1 MARYRESVCRL
12 CRREGMKLFLKG
24 DRCFTNKCAI
34 ERRNFPPGQHGK
46 RRSKILGYGI
56 QLREKQKLKRFYGVL
71 EGQFR
76 LTFEAAERMRGVTGE
91 NLLSLLERRLDN
103 VVHRLGFSGSRA
115 QARQL
120 VRHGHVRVNGKKV
133 NVPSYVV
140 GAGAVVSVKEKS
152 KTNPLIAGA
161 VETAK
166 GRGIPRVA
174 RAERIRVPGQGRD
187 ASEARGRRPAGQ
199 REAHRRALQQVT
211 VRKGARARR
220 SADKSQGQE

>member
-24 DRCFTNKCAI
+24 DRCFTNKCAV

-56 QLREKQKLKRFYGVL
+56 QLREKQKVKRFYGLL

-76 LTFEAAERMRGVTGE
+76 LTFEKAERMRGVTGE

-103 VVHRLGFSGSRA
+103 VVHRLGFAASRA

-120 VRHGHVRVNGKKV
+120 VRHGHIRVNGRKV
-133 NVPSYVV
+133 NVPSYQVNP
-140 GAGAVVSVKEKS
+140 GSTIAVKEKS
-152 KTNPLIAGA
+152 RTNPLIATA

-166 GRGIPRVA
+166 GRGVPAWLELNATEFAGKVVA
-174 RAERIRVPGQGRD
+174 NPK
-187 ASEARGRRPAGQ
+187 
-199 REAHRRALQQVT
+199 REDVALPVNEKLI
-211 VRKGARARR
+211 VELYSK
-220 SADKSQGQE
+220 

>member
-1 MARYRESVCRL
+1 MARYHESVCRL
-12 CRREGMKLFLKG
+12 CRREAMKLFLKG

-56 QLREKQKLKRFYGVL
+56 QLREKQKLKRFYGLL

-76 LTFEAAERMRGVTGE
+76 LTFERAERMRGVTGE

-103 VVHRLGFSGSRA
+103 VVHRLGFAASRQ

-120 VRHGHVRVNGKKV
+120 VRHGHVAVNGRKV
-133 NVPSYVV
+133 DVPSFVV
-140 GAGAVVSVKEKS
+140 GAGAVVAIKEKS
-152 KTNPLIAGA
+152 RTNPGSSPPSTPPRAAACPRGSSSPPPSSRDRQGA
-161 VETAK
+161 AA
-166 GRGIPRVA
+166 P
-174 RAERIRVPGQGRD
+174 
-187 ASEARGRRPAGQ
+187 RGRLPAGQ

-211 VRKGARARR
+211 GAAPRR
-220 SADKSQGQE
+220 SER

>member
-1 MARYRESVCRL
+1 
-12 CRREGMKLFLKG
+12 MKLFLKG

-56 QLREKQKLKRFYGVL
+56 QLREKQKLKRFYGIL

-76 LTFEAAERMRGVTGE
+76 LTFEAAERMRGVAGE

-120 VRHGHVRVNGKKV
+120 VRHGHVRVNGRKV

-140 GAGAVVSVKEKS
+140 DAGTVVSVKEKS
-152 KTNPLIAGA
+152 KANPLIAGA

-166 GRGIPRVA
+166 GRGIPA
-174 RAERIRVPGQGRD
+174 WLELNAGEFQGKVVTL
-187 ASEARGRRPAGQ
+187 PK
-199 REAHRRALQQVT
+199 REDVALQVNEKLI
-211 VRKGARARR
+211 VELYSK
-220 SADKSQGQE
+220 

>member
-1 MARYRESVCRL
+1 
-12 CRREGMKLFLKG
+12 MKLFLKG

-140 GAGAVVSVKEKS
+140 GAGQLVSVKEKS
-152 KTNPLIAGA
+152 KANPLIAGA

-166 GRGIPRVA
+166 GRGIPA
-174 RAERIRVPGQGRD
+174 WLELNAAEFQGKVVTL
-187 ASEARGRRPAGQ
+187 PK
-199 REAHRRALQQVT
+199 REDVALQVNEKLI
-211 VRKGARARR
+211 VELYSK
-220 SADKSQGQE
+220 

>member
-1 MARYRESVCRL
+1 
-12 CRREGMKLFLKG
+12 MKLFLKG

-56 QLREKQKLKRFYGVL
+56 QLREKQKVKRYYGLL

-103 VVHRLGFSGSRA
+103 VVHRLGFAASRA

-120 VRHGHVRVNGKKV
+120 VRHGHVKVNGRKV
-133 NVPSYVV
+133 NVPSMLV
-140 GAGAVVSVKEKS
+140 GAGATIAIKEKS
-152 KTNPLIAGA
+152 RTNPGIAGA

-166 GRGIPRVA
+166 GRGVPAWLELNTTEFQGKVVA
-174 RAERIRVPGQGRD
+174 LPKREDVAVPVNEKLIVELY
-187 ASEARGRRPAGQ
+187 S
-199 REAHRRALQQVT
+199 
-211 VRKGARARR
+211 K
-220 SADKSQGQE
+220 

>member
-56 QLREKQKLKRFYGVL
+56 QLREKQKVKRFYGLL
-71 EGQFR
+71 ETQFR
-76 LTFEAAERMRGVTGE
+76 LTFEKAERMRGVTGE

-103 VVHRLGFSGSRA
+103 VVHRLGFAASRA

-120 VRHGHVRVNGKKV
+120 VRHGHIRVNGRKV
-133 NVPSYVV
+133 NVPSAVV
-140 GAGAVVSVKEKS
+140 AAGAVVGIREKS
-152 KTNPLIAGA
+152 RVNPLIVSA

-166 GRGIPRVA
+166 GRGVPAWLELDSAQFQGKVVA
-174 RAERIRVPGQGRD
+174 LPK
-187 ASEARGRRPAGQ
+187 
-199 REAHRRALQQVT
+199 REDVALAVNEKLI
-211 VRKGARARR
+211 VELFSK
-220 SADKSQGQE
+220 